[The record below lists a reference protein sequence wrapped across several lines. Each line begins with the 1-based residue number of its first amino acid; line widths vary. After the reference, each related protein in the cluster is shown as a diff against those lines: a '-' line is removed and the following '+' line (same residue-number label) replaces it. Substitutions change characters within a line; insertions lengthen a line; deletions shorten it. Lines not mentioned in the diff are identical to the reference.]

1 MLQVVDTLWKDHL
14 SSMEQLRQGIG
25 LRAYAQK
32 NPKQEYKRE
41 SFRLF
46 EELLDKIKYETI
58 RYLSHLKFA
67 SDEEIRELERRRALE
82 QKDRDYKHAKVAG
95 INDDESESVSQRDN
109 VKPVVRE
116 GPKVGRNDQC
126 PCGSGKKYKHCCG
139 KI

>member
-1 MLQVVDTLWKDHL
+1 M
-14 SSMEQLRQGIG
+14 
-25 LRAYAQK
+25 
-32 NPKQEYKRE
+32 
-41 SFRLF
+41 
-46 EELLDKIKYETI
+46 
-58 RYLSHLKFA
+58 SHLKFA

-126 PCGSGKKYKHCCG
+126 PCGSGRSINIAVG
-139 KI
+139 RSEWILFGFRG